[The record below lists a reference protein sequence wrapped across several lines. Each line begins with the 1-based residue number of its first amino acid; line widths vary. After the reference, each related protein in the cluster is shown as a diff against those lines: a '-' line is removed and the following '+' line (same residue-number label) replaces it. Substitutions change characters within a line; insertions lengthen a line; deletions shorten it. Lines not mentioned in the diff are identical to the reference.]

1 MKFPTLASFAVSA
14 LLALGLGSCGLDKSV
29 TGPEPTRFLKSTGT
43 DTNHKVERL
52 PFQHAW
58 RDPKME
64 IAKYKY
70 IVVRPVT
77 TAYLK
82 TDQWEESKSAFVPDK
97 RTYNRRVAALVK
109 YWNKSLNKAFSSPVC
124 VFYKTTDTSRPG
136 TLILEVALTEV
147 RFDPT
152 ATKTVTNPVTTGNVS
167 NVITGLPICAFEAR
181 VKDAAT
187 GKVVS
192 TASDRRAPEIKVLDQ
207 DKKTSAAPN
216 EQICDEWSQQLM
228 ESSNID
234 LFPKVKRSWFSIF

>member
-1 MKFPTLASFAVSA
+1 MKFPTITSLVVSP
-14 LLALGLGSCGLDKSV
+14 LLALGLGSCGLEKS
-29 TGPEPTRFLKSTGT
+29 TTAPKQTRFLESTGT
-43 DTNHKVERL
+43 DTISKIDRL

-77 TAYLK
+77 TSFLK
-82 TDQWEESKSAFVPDK
+82 TDEWEQSKSEFVPDK
-97 RTYNRRVAALVK
+97 RTYTRRVNALARH
-109 YWNKSLNKAFSSPVC
+109 WDKSLNKAFSSPVC
-124 VFYKTTDTSRPG
+124 VFYKTTDTGRPG

-147 RFDPT
+147 RFDPA
-152 ATKTVTNPVTTGNVS
+152 ATKSMADPVTNGNVS
-167 NVITGLPICAFEAR
+167 NIITGLPLCAFEVR

-192 TASDRRAPEIKVLDQ
+192 TASDRRGPEIKVVDA
-207 DKKTSAAPN
+207 DKKSNATPN
-216 EQICDEWSQQLM
+216 ERICDEWSQQLM

-234 LFPKVKRSWFSIF
+234 LFPKVKRNWFSLF